1 VAIPMQPT
9 QAHVSSLMWR
19 STSIQG
25 AIRRRRVNQHRHAGL
40 DAFLRLW
47 ALSGIPSMLEKA
59 RALSA

>member
-1 VAIPMQPT
+1 
-9 QAHVSSLMWR
+9 MWR